1 MKLDTSTLCTVLAAW
16 LILTGVAYLQRA
28 GDMELAAADMH
39 RAAVSEAKAE
49 AEIMGLKVLCAR
61 GQAET
66 DLDEVTARSVVFET
80 MERKRVRSCAVLVGD
95 RLLEAQTHTADGRI
109 APLAELPDKVHTG
122 WSLTLR
128 EGEEV
133 VGRVWVETDPV
144 PWQKRLDRLEN
155 RTLWHF
161 VAVSQAGGVVLF
173 LIAVLSSW
181 LFGRPK
187 SSSGDGARS

>member
-16 LILTGVAYLQRA
+16 LVLTGVAHLQRA
-28 GDMELAAADMH
+28 SDMELAAADMH

-61 GQAET
+61 GQAGTE
-66 DLDEVTARSVVFET
+66 LDEVTARSVVFET

-109 APLAELPDKVHTG
+109 APLAELPDKAHTG

-133 VGRVWVETDPV
+133 VGRVWVETDPL

-161 VAVSQAGGVVLF
+161 VAVSQGGGVVLF
-173 LIAVLSSW
+173 LIALLSSW

-187 SSSGDGARS
+187 SSGGGAQG